1 VNNIAD
7 FLVGIV
13 VGDLNK
19 LQKGVWRENPIKCI
33 HTWANDSWYINI
45 YYLMSFY
52 HNFKQ
57 ISIHDVYRNE

>member
-33 HTWANDSWYINI
+33 HIWANDSWC
-45 YYLMSFY
+45 MSFY
-52 HNFKQ
+52 HNFKK
-57 ISIHDVYRNE
+57 ISIHHVYINE